1 MVRGD
6 VTSDL
11 AVLANLAEIT
21 NKSAADHHCRW
32 LTHSIKFQRTCQAR
46 PKQPIRPNNNV
57 NFSTRNESQ
66 FFDLTSCIN
75 NFRTTLRRYY
85 IKPDILWTS
94 DGSILTVFKKTEKVT
109 NFEDLFLSK
118 RQLIDCCNM
127 ATVAFI
133 LLKKQ
138 YFGNPFV

>member
-1 MVRGD
+1 MRFFTLDAPMVRGD

-75 NFRTTLRRYY
+75 NFWTTLRRYY

-94 DGSILTVFKKTEKVT
+94 DGSILTVFNHQVMIMFQPNLNMWIEIWNSSFKK
-109 NFEDLFLSK
+109 
-118 RQLIDCCNM
+118 
-127 ATVAFI
+127 
-133 LLKKQ
+133 
-138 YFGNPFV
+138 YFS